1 MAVPTI
7 LDTART
13 KVLGS
18 GEGLTEAELLDVLT
32 IDDAHLTELL
42 DLAHQVRIRH
52 CGVEVSLEG
61 IISLKTG
68 GCPEDCH
75 FCSQSGLFESPVR
88 AVTLDIEELVE
99 GARQAAKQGAS
110 EFCIV
115 AAVKGP
121 TQRLLDQVADA
132 IRAINAEVEIS
143 ISASL
148 GILTRSQ
155 AHQLREM
162 GVSRYNHNFET
173 ARSFFPQVVTTH
185 TWEERRD
192 TLEFVRAEGMETCC
206 GGIIGLGETLAQR
219 AEFAA
224 QLAAVTPHEVPM
236 NFLDPR
242 PGTPFADRPLVPQ
255 GEALRAV
262 AAFRLAMP
270 TAQLRFAGGTELALG
285 DDGTERGLL
294 GGANAIIGGNYL
306 TTAGRPIE
314 LDRAAVDRVTSLG
327 MPSTPGM
334 PAVYETMKAL

>member
-1 MAVPTI
+1 MSASI
-7 LDTART
+7 LDVART
-13 KVLGS
+13 KVLEN
-18 GEGLTEAELLDVLT
+18 GEGLNEAELLEVLR
-32 IDDAHLTELL
+32 IPDEHLQELL

-88 AVTLDIEELVE
+88 AVTLNIAELVE
-99 GARQAAKQGAS
+99 AAKQSEKMGAS

-121 TQRLLDQVADA
+121 TQNLLDQVREA
-132 IRAINAEVEIS
+132 ITAITAEVDIS

-148 GILTRSQ
+148 GILTREQ
-155 AHQLREM
+155 AKQLREM

-173 ARSFFPQVVTTH
+173 ARSFFPNVVTTH
-185 TWEERRD
+185 TWEERKN

-206 GGIIGLGETLAQR
+206 GGIIGLGETLEQR
-219 AEFAA
+219 AEFAT
-224 QLAAVTPHEVPM
+224 QLAAVEPHEVPM

-285 DDGTERGLL
+285 DDGTEAGLL

-306 TTAGRPIE
+306 TTLGRPIE
-314 LDRAAVDRVTSLG
+314 RDRDLVDRIAPRRNLG
-327 MPSTPGM
+327 ITPLE
-334 PAVYETMKAL
+334 ETIKAL

>member
-1 MAVPTI
+1 MSAPST

-13 KVLGS
+13 KVLER
-18 GEGLTEAELLDVLT
+18 GEGLSEAEIFEVLS
-32 IDDAHLTELL
+32 IDDEHLTELL
-42 DLAHQVRIRH
+42 ELAHEVRIKH

-88 AVTLDIEELVE
+88 AVTLNIEELVE
-99 GARQAAKQGAS
+99 GARQSAKMGAS

-121 TQRLLDQVADA
+121 TERLLDQVKDA
-132 IRAINAEVEIS
+132 IAAINAEVDIS

-148 GILTRSQ
+148 GILSRDQ
-155 AHQLREM
+155 ARQLREM

-173 ARSFFPQVVTTH
+173 ARSFFPNVVTTH
-185 TWEERRD
+185 TWDERKN
-192 TLEFVRAEGMETCC
+192 TLEFVRAEGMEVCC
-206 GGIIGLGETLAQR
+206 GGIIGLGETLEQR

-224 QLAAVTPHEVPM
+224 QLAEVTPHEVPM

-285 DDGTERGLL
+285 DDGTEKGLL

-314 LDRAAVDRVTSLG
+314 ADRDAVDRVTSLG
-327 MPSTPGM
+327 I
-334 PAVYETMKAL
+334 PAVYDTIKAL

>member
-1 MAVPTI
+1 MSAPST

-13 KVLGS
+13 KVLER
-18 GEGLTEAELLDVLT
+18 GEGLSEAEILEVLS
-32 IDDAHLTELL
+32 IDDEHLTELL
-42 DLAHQVRIRH
+42 ELAHEVRIKH

-88 AVTLDIEELVE
+88 AVTLNIEELVE
-99 GARQAAKQGAS
+99 GARQSAKMGAS

-121 TQRLLDQVADA
+121 TERLLDQVKDA
-132 IRAINAEVEIS
+132 IAAINAEVDIS

-148 GILTRSQ
+148 GILSRDQ
-155 AHQLREM
+155 ARQLREM

-173 ARSFFPQVVTTH
+173 ARSFFPNVVTTH
-185 TWEERRD
+185 TWDERKN
-192 TLEFVRAEGMETCC
+192 TLEFVRAEGMEVCC
-206 GGIIGLGETLAQR
+206 GGIIGLGETLEQR

-224 QLAAVTPHEVPM
+224 QLAEVSPHEVPM

-285 DDGTERGLL
+285 DDGTEKGLL

-314 LDRAAVDRVTSLG
+314 ADRDAVDRVTSLG
-327 MPSTPGM
+327 I
-334 PAVYETMKAL
+334 PAVYDTIKAL

>member
-1 MAVPTI
+1 MSAPST

-13 KVLGS
+13 KVLER
-18 GEGLTEAELLDVLT
+18 GEGLSEAEIFEVLS
-32 IDDAHLTELL
+32 IDDEHLTELL
-42 DLAHQVRIRH
+42 ELAHEVRIKH

-88 AVTLDIEELVE
+88 AVRLNIEELVE
-99 GARQAAKQGAS
+99 GARQSAKMGAS

-121 TQRLLDQVADA
+121 TERLLDQVKDA
-132 IRAINAEVEIS
+132 IAAINAEVDIS

-148 GILTRSQ
+148 GILSRDQ
-155 AHQLREM
+155 ARQLREM

-173 ARSFFPQVVTTH
+173 ARSFFPNVVTTH
-185 TWEERRD
+185 TWDERKN
-192 TLEFVRAEGMETCC
+192 TLEFVRAEGMEVCC
-206 GGIIGLGETLAQR
+206 GGIIGLGETLEQR

-224 QLAAVTPHEVPM
+224 QLAEVTPHEVPM

-285 DDGTERGLL
+285 DDGTEKGLL

-314 LDRAAVDRVTSLG
+314 ADRDAVDRVTSLG
-327 MPSTPGM
+327 I
-334 PAVYETMKAL
+334 PAVYDTIKAL